1 MFESMLKWLACLHPK
16 DWINII
22 SIVASITAIFIS
34 NYLGRLDSQKKLKH
48 QQKVDRYNKLY
59 VPVISF
65 LFQQDMH
72 NMLLFNIVGG
82 NRFDEFSKIFQQNIK
97 YLGKKSSDKYYRL
110 IIKDGPLTRKYL
122 DGLINEV
129 SKGNLKEGDPIPMD
143 LNVYAANSQFIDFL
157 KEFLQESVD
166 LAKELN
172 LEPIGQ
178 TLLDAF
184 PDEDNH
190 SKLRTSEAQ

>member
-1 MFESMLKWLACLHPK
+1 MFESMLKWLAYLHPK

-97 YLGKKSSDKYYRL
+97 WW
-110 IIKDGPLTRKYL
+110 II
-122 DGLINEV
+122 E
-129 SKGNLKEGDPIPMD
+129 
-143 LNVYAANSQFIDFL
+143 
-157 KEFLQESVD
+157 
-166 LAKELN
+166 
-172 LEPIGQ
+172 
-178 TLLDAF
+178 
-184 PDEDNH
+184 
-190 SKLRTSEAQ
+190 